1 MNEWFIKDWFSFSVM
16 ITKERLIGLV
26 KNDIFQV
33 ASAYMLDLDSLG
45 FNVKVLLTVLSGACP
60 QVIDL
65 LLDFVGW
72 LRI

>member
-1 MNEWFIKDWFSFSVM
+1 MNEWFIKDWFSFSVV

-33 ASAYMLDLDSLG
+33 DSAYMLDLDSLG
-45 FNVKVLLTVLSGACP
+45 FNVKVLLTVLSGPRP

-72 LRI
+72 LRT